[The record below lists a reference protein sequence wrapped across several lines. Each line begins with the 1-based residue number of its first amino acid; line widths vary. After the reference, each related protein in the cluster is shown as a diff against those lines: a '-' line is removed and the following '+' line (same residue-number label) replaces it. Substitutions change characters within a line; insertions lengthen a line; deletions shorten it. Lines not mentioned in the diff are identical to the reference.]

1 MVQHVLVLTDDLE
14 ASRAFYVD
22 VLGFVVA
29 DTPPL
34 EFSGIWLR
42 LEEDADAS
50 IHLADR
56 REYLA
61 HVATLGMGPVAGAL
75 DHVAIRRDGYDALT
89 ARLEAAGV
97 EATRNEVPGLF
108 RQLFVVDP
116 NGVRLELNVPVATL
130 DQ

>member
-1 MVQHVLVLTDDLE
+1 MVHHVLVLTDDLE

-22 VLGFVVA
+22 ALGFVVA
-29 DTPPL
+29 DKPPL

-42 LEEDADAS
+42 LEEDAEAS

-56 REYLA
+56 GEYLA
-61 HVATLGMGPVAGAL
+61 HIATLGMGPVAGAL
-75 DHVAIRRDGYDALT
+75 DHVAVRRDGYEQLV

-116 NGVRLELNVPVATL
+116 NGVRLELNVPV
-130 DQ
+130 